1 MKCQPFQQ
9 LDIALRFS
17 WEIINMVLIQYP
29 MLYHRKVH
37 VKFTAHFKHTPTL
50 AHIHRLKKL
59 TR

>member
-9 LDIALRFS
+9 LDVALRFS

-37 VKFTAHFKHTPTL
+37 VKFTAHFMHTPTL
-50 AHIHRLKKL
+50 AHIHR
-59 TR
+59 